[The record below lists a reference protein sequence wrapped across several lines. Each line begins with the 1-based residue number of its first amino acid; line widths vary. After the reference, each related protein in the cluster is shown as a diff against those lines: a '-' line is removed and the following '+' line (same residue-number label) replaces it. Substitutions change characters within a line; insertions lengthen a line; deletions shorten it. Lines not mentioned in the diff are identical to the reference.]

1 MCVSVCMRSVSQS
14 FLTLYDPL
22 DCSPPSSSV
31 HGIFQATLVLLLR
44 NLIECPSQL
53 AAGAPIMRR
62 QIEKHVCK
70 NTSRQGW
77 GRGRCSECTYKE
89 STDKLL
95 GLGIET
101 SMGHALA
108 RVGDG

>member
-1 MCVSVCMRSVSQS
+1 MCVSVCMRSVAKS

-22 DCSPPSSSV
+22 DCSPPSFSV
-31 HGIFQATLVLLLR
+31 HGIFQAILVLLLR
-44 NLIECPSQL
+44 NLIEWPSQL

-62 QIEKHVCK
+62 QIGKRLPEHLQAGV
-70 NTSRQGW
+70 GW
-77 GRGRCSECTYKE
+77 GRCSECTYKE

-101 SMGHALA
+101 SVGHALA